1 MNLAIPAPPAVVV
14 PVEGSDAVFPVR
26 RIYCVGRNYVL
37 HIREGGYDE
46 REPPFFF
53 QKPADALL
61 PSGSEFPYPT
71 QSSNV
76 HHEIELVVAI
86 GTGGRDIA
94 PGEALEHIY
103 GYAVGLDM
111 TRRDLQGV
119 AKDMR
124 RPWEA
129 GKAFDHAAPCTAI
142 VPASRIGH
150 PESGRIWLNVNGELR
165 QDGDLSDQI
174 WSVPEIIG
182 HLSALFELVPGDLI
196 FTGTPSG
203 VGPVQRG
210 DVLQGG
216 AEGIG
221 EIEIRVA

>member
-1 MNLAIPAPPAVVV
+1 MNLAIPAPPAVLV
-14 PVEGSDAVFPVR
+14 PVDGSDAVFPVR

-61 PSGSEFPYPT
+61 PSGSEFPYPA

-94 PGEALEHIY
+94 PNEALEHIF

-111 TRRDLQGV
+111 TRRDLQGI

-150 PESGRIWLNVNGELR
+150 PESGRIWLNVNGEVR
-165 QDGDLSDQI
+165 QDGDLSEQI
-174 WSVPEIIG
+174 WNVPEIIG

-203 VGPVQRG
+203 VGPVQPG
-210 DVLQGG
+210 DLLQGG

-221 EIEIRVA
+221 ELEIRVT

>member
-1 MNLAIPAPPAVVV
+1 MNFAIPAPPAVVV
-14 PVEGSDAVFPVR
+14 PVDGSDAVFPVR

-61 PSGSEFPYPT
+61 PSGSEFPYPP

-86 GTGGRDIA
+86 GTGGRDIDA
-94 PGEALEHIY
+94 SDALEHVF

-129 GKAFDHAAPCTAI
+129 GKAFDHAAPCTTI

-150 PESGRIWLNVNGELR
+150 PESGRIWLNVNGEIR
-165 QDGDLSDQI
+165 QEGDLSDQI
-174 WSVPEIIG
+174 WNVPEIIG

-203 VGPVQRG
+203 VGPVQPG
-210 DVLQGG
+210 DLLQGG

-221 EIEIRVA
+221 ELEIRVT